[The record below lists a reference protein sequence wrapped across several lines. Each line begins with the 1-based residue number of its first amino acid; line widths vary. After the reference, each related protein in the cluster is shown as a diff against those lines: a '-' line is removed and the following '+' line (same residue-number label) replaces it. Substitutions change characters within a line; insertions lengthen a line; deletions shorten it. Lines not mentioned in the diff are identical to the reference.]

1 MDPGLWELLLVARP
15 QAAQGALL
23 EEGPLVA
30 ALTAQLLQL
39 LQLPQLPQ
47 LPVS

>member
-1 MDPGLWELLLVARP
+1 MEPGLWELLLVARP

-23 EEGPLVA
+23 EEEQRAA
-30 ALTAQLLQL
+30 ALTAQPPQL

-47 LPVS
+47 LLVS